1 MGLGDLLQDPFPAPR
16 RPEQDPSTRQGD
28 PLKQETR
35 KDRAPSKHVHPKE
48 INPEIQQ
55 SIDQNILERHQKRT
69 ACELSD

>member
-35 KDRAPSKHVHPKE
+35 KDRRTLQTRAPQRDQPR
-48 INPEIQQ
+48 NPTV
-55 SIDQNILERHQKRT
+55 N
-69 ACELSD
+69 